1 MLGCEASSK
10 KRHRSPTGLNGS
22 PQGHVGFLKRK
33 AKQPGRPGGREGV
46 HRVPPLY
53 SITHGW
59 APFALYAPL
68 LWLTTCK
75 RGAASEVAKLKVRC
89 YLGYFFLYI
98 KEERQPITAPAEGS
112 WGLCT

>member
-1 MLGCEASSK
+1 MLATSVFAPEA
-10 KRHRSPTGLNGS
+10 P
-22 PQGHVGFLKRK
+22 RK
-33 AKQPGRPGGREGV
+33 AKQPGRPGT
-46 HRVPPLY
+46 
-53 SITHGW
+53 ITHGM